1 MKKQNF
7 RELTTMHLPNLKV
20 TYYKLEINVFY
31 ELSIDKGGSSLRL
44 DNNFKGFLCI
54 SDKFKSDSSFS

>member
-31 ELSIDKGGSSLRL
+31 ELSIDRGVIFAAR
-44 DNNFKGFLCI
+44 
-54 SDKFKSDSSFS
+54 